1 MRLLTIIVLTLWVS
15 ISAGAASAHEFIV
28 VPEVWHEYQEGQEV
42 PVSVF
47 STHVFVRSEELED
60 DGYTEL
66 RYQGAKLP
74 LAANHNWLTYDSKVK
89 LQGNGAAVISGHRLP
104 MLYQNTRYEKFA
116 KLILPVAQKS
126 DGFDAVQGHRLEIVP
141 MSNPLEARVGDE
153 LGFRIVLDG
162 KPAAFDTIY
171 ATYSG
176 FSDIPNAWAFSA
188 APVSHGQGRI
198 KISASGLWVVRVAVV
213 LDEKGKDYN
222 AVDLKAVLTFPVK

>member
-1 MRLLTIIVLTLWVS
+1 MRLLTITALAVFLS
-15 ISAGAASAHEFIV
+15 ISASVASAHEFIV
-28 VPEVWHEYQEGQEV
+28 VPEEWQSYQVGQEV

-66 RYQGAKLP
+66 SYQGAKLP
-74 LAANHNWLTYDSKVK
+74 LTANQNWLTYDSKVK
-89 LQGNGAAVISGHRLP
+89 LQGNGAAIITGHRLP

-116 KLILPVAQKS
+116 KLILPVAGKS
-126 DGFDAVQGHRLEIVP
+126 SGFDAVQGHRLEIVP
-141 MSNPLEARVGDE
+141 MSNPLEAKVGDE
-153 LGFRIVLDG
+153 ISFRVLLDG
-162 KPAAFDTIY
+162 KPAAFDMIY
-171 ATYSG
+171 ATYHG

-188 APVSHGQGRI
+188 SPVSHGQGKIR
-198 KISASGLWVVRVAVV
+198 ISASGLWMVRVTVV

>member
-1 MRLLTIIVLTLWVS
+1 MRLFALTVLAALLS
-15 ISAGAASAHEFIV
+15 ISAGIASAHEFIV
-28 VPEVWHEYQEGQEV
+28 VPEEWQRYHAGQEV

-60 DGYTEL
+60 NGYTEL
-66 RYQGAKLP
+66 SYQGAELP
-74 LAANHNWLTYDSKVK
+74 LSANQNWLTYDSKVK
-89 LQGNGAAVISGHRLP
+89 LHDSGAAIINGHRLP

-116 KLILPVAQKS
+116 KLILPVAGKS

-141 MSNPLEARVGDE
+141 VGNPFEAKVGDE
-153 LGFRIVLDG
+153 LSFRILLDG

-188 APVSHGQGRI
+188 SPVSHGQGRI
-198 KISASGLWVVRVAVV
+198 KLSASGLWVVRVAVV
-213 LDEKGKDYN
+213 LDEKGKDYS
-222 AVDLKAVLTFPVK
+222 AVDLKAVLAFPVK

>member
-1 MRLLTIIVLTLWVS
+1 MRILTTLILTVFLS
-15 ISAGAASAHEFIV
+15 ISASVASAHEFIV
-28 VPEVWHEYQEGQEV
+28 VPEEWESYQEGQEV

-47 STHVFVRSEELED
+47 STHVFVRSEELEE

-66 RYQGAKLP
+66 SYQGAKLP
-74 LAANHNWLTYDSKVK
+74 LAANQNWLTYDSKVK
-89 LQGNGAAVISGHRLP
+89 LQGNGAAIISGHRLP

-116 KLILPVAQKS
+116 KLILPVAGKT

-141 MSNPLEARVGDE
+141 MSNPFEAKVGDE
-153 LGFRIVLDG
+153 LSFRVLLDG

-176 FSDIPNAWAFSA
+176 FSYIPNAWAFSA
-188 APVSHGQGRI
+188 SPVSHGQGKI
-198 KISASGLWVVRVAVV
+198 KISAPGLWVVRVTVV
-213 LDEKGKDYN
+213 LDEKGKDYE